1 MMARRVRTAGFTL
14 VELLVVIGIIAI
26 LMAIAFPVFK
36 GAQEKGNQTACIAR
50 LQQIGQAVKMYRLDK
65 GTYPS
70 SLTDL
75 SEFMSLSV
83 SGGKWTHGKDKVMCK
98 DDSTLGETYIGT
110 SLPYSSY
117 YADDLT
123 KINTSIVWNYYGL
136 KQKKK
141 SDGTLDLSPDPD
153 RSYAYTADDAE
164 YLTVMGDL
172 DNSGTVGDV
181 GDYRKHPR
189 LYNRF
194 APDYTIITHCTFH
207 RTKTGN
213 NVNQQLEVV
222 LRVDGTAK
230 TLQWKS
236 YDWIAQPS

>member
-70 SLTDL
+70 CLNDL
-75 SEFMSLSV
+75 SDYMTLN
-83 SGGKWTHGKDKVMCK
+83 KDKLRCQ
-98 DDSTLGETYIGT
+98 DDSTLQPTAYTI
-110 SLPYSSY
+110 SNQPYSSY
-117 YADDLT
+117 YDISTTA
-123 KINTSIVWNYYGL
+123 IVWDYYGY
-136 KQKKK
+136 K
-141 SDGTLDLSPDPD
+141 SDGTDNTQATAPFNT
-153 RSYAYTADDAE
+153 YATTGTGT
-164 YLTVMGDL
+164 LP
-172 DNSGTVGDV
+172 SGVPSWRQ
-181 GDYRKHPR
+181 YPC
-189 LYNRF
+189 LQNRF

-207 RTKTGN
+207 RNKTGN
-213 NVNQQLEVV
+213 NVNQQLDIV
-222 LRVDGTAK
+222 LRVDSSAK